1 MSTVACAGGRADLR
15 GVHRAPPPDRPGDLL
30 RGEDPAPAARA
41 VRDAELTPLIAR
53 VHRENYGVYGA
64 RKMHPALRRDGVEI
78 GRDQTARLMRELGL
92 AGVRRGTVK
101 RTTIR
106 EDAAARPADLVN
118 RGFRAPRPDRLWV
131 AELTYIRTWVGFAYL
146 ALVIDVFSRRI
157 VGWAVAGHM
166 RTDLPLEALEL
177 ACGPA
182 SSPGSTASLRTPTP
196 AV

>member
-1 MSTVACAGGRADLR
+1 
-15 GVHRAPPPDRPGDLL
+15 
-30 RGEDPAPAARA
+30 
-41 VRDAELTPLIAR
+41 
-53 VHRENYGVYGA
+53 
-64 RKMHPALRRDGVEI
+64 MHAALRRDGVEI

-131 AELTYIRTWVGFAYL
+131 ADLTYLRTWVGFAYL

-177 ACGPA
+177 AVWTRRQSRLDGLIA
-182 SSPGSTASLRTPTP
+182 HTDAGSQYGSTPPCVDGACGSVAWDQSASPRRNR
-196 AV
+196 AVVAAGSCRSF